1 MAEPGLIEVEV
12 VYALPR
18 RQLVLRVSVAEGASA
33 LQAARASAIDR
44 QFPELVLDE
53 QCRLGVHGQAV
64 AAGYVLRAGD
74 RVEIYRPLLADPKER
89 RRARARRA
97 PGPSTQSEDSRVAD
111 SPSAEISGSAGRAQ
125 RGR

>member
-12 VYALPR
+12 AYALPQ
-18 RQLVLRVSVAEGASA
+18 RQLVLRVRVAEGASA
-33 LQAARASAIDR
+33 LEAARASAIDR

-53 QCRLGVHGQAV
+53 NCRLGIYGQAV
-64 AAGYVLRAGD
+64 AASHVLRAGD
-74 RVEIYRPLLADPKER
+74 RVEIYRPLLADPRER

-97 PGPSTQSEDSRVAD
+97 PGPTQSEDSRLAD
-111 SPSAEISGSAGRAQ
+111 SPSAETSGSAGRAQ